1 MGRIRPALLG
11 RYALPTPSKWSILHQ
26 GHVHQEFYSSVSDIP
41 LYTTPST
48 MAQIMPKALDYRLDA
63 RRRGYRVVTLCDA
76 GIDCG
81 GGKAPTSVVR
91 QKEINTYH
99 T

>member
-1 MGRIRPALLG
+1 
-11 RYALPTPSKWSILHQ
+11 
-26 GHVHQEFYSSVSDIP
+26 
-41 LYTTPST
+41 

-63 RRRGYRVVTLCDA
+63 RRPGYRVVTLCDA

-99 T
+99 TWRGCHFRAALQFIQIGCDGTNQWRHCDTLDK